1 MRNQKA
7 VKGQAA
13 MEFLMTYGWALLIVV
28 IVGAVVFLV
37 VRPSGLVGEAKVG
50 FSGVDVVRFGLDSNT
65 DDLQMQLQNRRA
77 DAITIDKVYV
87 EPVAGG
93 AGNSTTKSI
102 ALNPGQ
108 RTSGFELADTPLNV
122 NSGDS
127 YSYKVAIQYYFTDVG
142 SGTKFNSTGTLSGT
156 AS

>member
-1 MRNQKA
+1 
-7 VKGQAA
+7 

-28 IVGAVVFLV
+28 IVAAVVFLV

-50 FSGVDVVRFGLDSNT
+50 FSGVDVVRFGLNSGT
-65 DDLQMQLQNRRA
+65 DQLQLQLQNRRA
-77 DAITIDKVYV
+77 DSITLTNVYI

-93 AGNSTTKSI
+93 AGNITTQTA
-102 ALNPGQ
+102 ALAPGA
-108 RTSGFELADTPLNV
+108 RSSGFINVNTPLNL

-127 YSYKVAIQYYFTDVG
+127 YSYKVSVEYYFTDVG
-142 SGTKFNSTGTLSGT
+142 SATKFNSTGTLSGT